1 MTCHSRHLS
10 DLLRRASLACRS
22 RCHDFLRDK
31 SRYCN
36 GWNKFQQST
45 ALCAERREIN
55 LVGCGVAATFRALF
69 MNHGMPVRGQ
79 RWVSNSE
86 PELGLGTIEKC
97 EFGRVEVFFPAADE
111 RRQYSTES
119 APLRRVIF
127 VAGDTISR
135 SEGGDVVVISVAEKG
150 GLLVYRTAGG
160 EVPEALLAAAM
171 SFSKPEDR
179 LFAGHV
185 DELHTFDLR
194 AAALRRRCELRQSPV
209 RGFVGG
215 RVDLLPHQM
224 SIATEVAARL
234 VPRVLLADEVGL
246 GKTIEAGLIL
256 HRLHLTGRAGR
267 ILILLPEALV
277 NQWFVELLRRFN
289 LLFSI
294 FDEDRCESIV
304 EHDLEANPF
313 LDSQLVLCD
322 VEFLSKDPARA
333 RQAIAAGWD
342 LLVVD
347 EAHHLEWS
355 PEAPGEQYALVDQLA
370 QKTPGLLLLTATPQQ
385 LGPEGHFARLRL
397 LDPDRYSDLTKF
409 LEEAEHYEQVARAL
423 DRLLA
428 GDALSA
434 ADRKLFA
441 SQSPRVAKHLDG
453 PSDGLV
459 NELLDAFGTG
469 RVMFRNTRAAL
480 TGFPKRKAHL
490 VELPAGN
497 DTDAKVKWLAA
508 FLRKHAKEKVL
519 LICKTRK
526 LVDQIAEKLQR
537 EIAVNAGIFHEGLT
551 LLQRDR
557 NAAYFSEEDGARVLL
572 CSEIGSEGRNFQFAH
587 HLVLFDLPENPELL
601 EQRIGRLDRIGQTAT
616 IHLHVPF
623 LPESSGEVLA
633 KWYQD
638 GLDAFEHH
646 PHGAGEIATALR
658 KELAALS
665 EDFSA
670 KKLTALIK
678 KTKEQHAKL
687 TRKLERG
694 HDRLLELNSCKPA
707 IAAGTIKHIRAADG
721 DRSFQEFCVELFD
734 HFGVQVEDH
743 SANAYLLKPG
753 HLLTDAFPALP
764 EEGITVTFDRPR
776 ALSRED
782 LVLMSGDHPIMT
794 GALDL
799 LLGGEGGNSAFGAW
813 KESGKEAIL
822 LEILTIAECT
832 APAALHMDRFLPPL
846 PIRTVVDHTLADQSA
861 DAQLA
866 AAKLEKGD
874 IFRLLDR
881 GPMKQKLLPA
891 MLAGAQA
898 IAAKQLPAL
907 IQRATKEMSAQLD
920 AEIERLETLRSIN
933 DHVRPEE
940 IEMLRTQKAALA
952 AAISTTRLRLDALR
966 LILRTP

>member
-1 MTCHSRHLS
+1 MTQGL
-10 DLLRRASLACRS
+10 
-22 RCHDFLRDK
+22 
-31 SRYCN
+31 
-36 GWNKFQQST
+36 
-45 ALCAERREIN
+45 
-55 LVGCGVAATFRALF
+55 
-69 MNHGMPVRGQ
+69 PVRGQ

-86 PELGLGTIEKC
+86 PELGLGTVEKC
-97 EFGRVEVFFPAADE
+97 ESGRVEVFFPAASE
-111 RRQYSTES
+111 RRVYATET
-119 APLRRVIF
+119 APLRRVRF
-127 VAGDTISR
+127 SAGDTIALADGR
-135 SEGGDVVVISVAEKG
+135 NAVVTAVEEKS

-160 EVPEALLAAAM
+160 DVPEEMLSNTT
-171 SFSKPEDR
+171 SFSRPEDR
-179 LFAGHV
+179 LFAGQV
-185 DELHTFDLR
+185 DELFTFDLR
-194 AAALRRRCELRQSPV
+194 MRALRRRCELRQSPV

-224 SIATEVAARL
+224 SIATEVAGRL

-246 GKTIEAGLIL
+246 GKTIEAGLVL
-256 HRLHLTGRAGR
+256 HRLHLTGRAAR

-294 FDEDRCESIV
+294 FDEDRCASIM
-304 EHDLEANPF
+304 EHDAAANPF

-322 VEFLSKDPARA
+322 VNLLANDPVRA
-333 RQAIAAGWD
+333 KQAVDAGWD

-355 PEAPGEQYALVDQLA
+355 PEAPGAHYLVVEQLA
-370 QKTPGLLLLTATPQQ
+370 RKTPGLLLLTATPQQ

-397 LDPDRYSDLTKF
+397 LDPDRYSDLAKF
-409 LEEAEHYEQVARAL
+409 LEEAGHYEQVARAL

-428 GDALSA
+428 GEALSA

-453 PSDGLV
+453 PAEGLV
-459 NELLDAFGTG
+459 AELLDAFGTG

-490 VELPAGN
+490 VELDG
-497 DTDAKVKWLAA
+497 DDEVDAKVKWLAA
-508 FLRKHAKEKVL
+508 FLKKHAKEKVL

-526 LVDQIAEKLQR
+526 LVEDIYERLQR
-537 EIAVNAGIFHEGLT
+537 EIAVNAGVFHEGLT

-616 IHLHVPF
+616 IKLHVPY
-623 LPESSGEVLA
+623 LPGTSGEVLA
-633 KWYQD
+633 KWYHE

-646 PHGAGEIATALR
+646 PHGAGEIAVAVSR
-658 KELAALS
+658 ELAALC
-665 EDFSA
+665 DAFSV
-670 KKLTALIK
+670 KKLAALVK

-707 IAAGTIKHIRAADG
+707 VAANTIKYIRAADS
-721 DRSFQEFCVELFD
+721 DATFREFCVDLFD

-743 SANAYLLKPG
+743 STNAYLLKPG

-764 EEGITVTFDRPR
+764 EEGITVTFDRAR

-782 LVLMSGDHPIMT
+782 LVLMTGDHPIVT

-799 LLGGEGGNSAFGAW
+799 LLGGEGGNSAFGVW
-813 KESGKEAIL
+813 KGSGTEAIL
-822 LEILTIAECT
+822 LEVLCVAECA
-832 APAALHMDRFLPPL
+832 APASLHMDRFLPPL
-846 PIRTVVDHTLADQSA
+846 PVRVVVDHAMVDQTGDARLAG
-861 DAQLA
+861 
-866 AAKLEKGD
+866 AKLEKGD

-881 GPMKQKLLPA
+881 GPMRQKLLPA
-891 MLAGAQA
+891 MLSAAQSL
-898 IAAKQLPAL
+898 AAKKLPAVV
-907 IQRATKEMSAQLD
+907 QKATLEMSEHLD
-920 AEIERLETLRSIN
+920 AEIGRLETLQSIN

-940 IEMLRTQKAALA
+940 IELLRTQKAELA
-952 AAISTTRLRLDALR
+952 AAISRTRMRLDSLR

>member
-1 MTCHSRHLS
+1 MTQGL
-10 DLLRRASLACRS
+10 
-22 RCHDFLRDK
+22 
-31 SRYCN
+31 
-36 GWNKFQQST
+36 
-45 ALCAERREIN
+45 
-55 LVGCGVAATFRALF
+55 
-69 MNHGMPVRGQ
+69 PVRGQ

-86 PELGLGTIEKC
+86 PELGLGTVEKC
-97 EFGRVEVFFPAADE
+97 ESGRVEVFFPAASE
-111 RRQYSTES
+111 RRVYATET
-119 APLRRVIF
+119 APLRRVRF
-127 VAGDTISR
+127 SAGDTIALADGR
-135 SEGGDVVVISVAEKG
+135 NAVVTAVEEKS

-160 EVPEALLAAAM
+160 DVPEEMLSNTT
-171 SFSKPEDR
+171 SFSRPEDR
-179 LFAGHV
+179 LFAGQV
-185 DELHTFDLR
+185 DELFTFDLR
-194 AAALRRRCELRQSPV
+194 MRALRRRCELRQSPV

-224 SIATEVAARL
+224 SIATEVAGRL

-246 GKTIEAGLIL
+246 GKTIEAGLVL
-256 HRLHLTGRAGR
+256 HRLHLTGRAAR

-277 NQWFVELLRRFN
+277 NQWFVELLRRFS

-294 FDEDRCESIV
+294 FDEDRCASIV
-304 EHDLEANPF
+304 EHDAAANPF

-322 VEFLSKDPARA
+322 VNLLANDPVRA
-333 RQAIAAGWD
+333 KQAVDAGWD

-355 PEAPGEQYALVDQLA
+355 PEAPGAHYLVVEQLA
-370 QKTPGLLLLTATPQQ
+370 RKTPGLLLLTATPQQ

-397 LDPDRYSDLTKF
+397 LDPDRYSDLAKF
-409 LEEAEHYEQVARAL
+409 LEEAGHYEQVARAL

-428 GDALSA
+428 GEALSA

-453 PSDGLV
+453 PAEGLV
-459 NELLDAFGTG
+459 AELLDAFGTG

-490 VELPAGN
+490 VELDG
-497 DTDAKVKWLAA
+497 DDEVDAKVKWLAA
-508 FLRKHAKEKVL
+508 FLKKHAKEKVL

-526 LVDQIAEKLQR
+526 LVEDIYERLQR
-537 EIAVNAGIFHEGLT
+537 EIAVNAGVFHEGLT

-557 NAAYFSEEDGARVLL
+557 NAAYFSEDDGARVLL

-616 IHLHVPF
+616 IKLHVPY
-623 LPESSGEVLA
+623 LPGTAGEVLA
-633 KWYQD
+633 KWYHE

-646 PHGAGEIATALR
+646 PHGAGEIAVAVSR
-658 KELAALS
+658 ELAALC
-665 EDFSA
+665 DAFSV
-670 KKLTALIK
+670 KKLAALVK

-707 IAAGTIKHIRAADG
+707 VAANTIKHIRAADS
-721 DRSFQEFCVELFD
+721 DATFREFCVDLFD

-743 SANAYLLKPG
+743 STNAYLLKPG

-764 EEGITVTFDRPR
+764 EEGITVTFDRAR

-782 LVLMSGDHPIMT
+782 LVLMTGDHPIVT

-799 LLGGEGGNSAFGAW
+799 LLGGEGGNSAFGVW
-813 KESGKEAIL
+813 KGSGTEAIL
-822 LEILTIAECT
+822 LEVLCVAECA
-832 APAALHMDRFLPPL
+832 APASLHMDRFLPPL
-846 PIRTVVDHTLADQSA
+846 PVRVVVDHAMVDQTGDARLAG
-861 DAQLA
+861 
-866 AAKLEKGD
+866 AKLEKGD

-881 GPMKQKLLPA
+881 GPMRQKLLPA
-891 MLAGAQA
+891 MLSAAQSL
-898 IAAKQLPAL
+898 AAKKLPAVV
-907 IQRATKEMSAQLD
+907 QKATLEMSEHLD
-920 AEIERLETLRSIN
+920 AEIGRLETLQSIN

-940 IEMLRTQKAALA
+940 IELLRTQKAELA
-952 AAISTTRLRLDALR
+952 AAISRTRMRLDSLR

>member
-1 MTCHSRHLS
+1 MTQGL
-10 DLLRRASLACRS
+10 
-22 RCHDFLRDK
+22 
-31 SRYCN
+31 
-36 GWNKFQQST
+36 
-45 ALCAERREIN
+45 
-55 LVGCGVAATFRALF
+55 
-69 MNHGMPVRGQ
+69 PVRGQ

-86 PELGLGTIEKC
+86 PELGLGTIERC
-97 EFGRVEVFFPAADE
+97 ESGRVEVFFPAANE
-111 RRQYSTES
+111 RRVYATET
-119 APLRRVIF
+119 APLRRVRF
-127 VAGDTISR
+127 AAGDAIALSDGR
-135 SEGGDVVVISVAEKG
+135 NAVVSAVEDKG

-160 EVPEALLAAAM
+160 DVPEAMLSNTT
-171 SFSKPEDR
+171 SFSRPEDR
-179 LFAGHV
+179 LFAAQV
-185 DELHTFDLR
+185 DELFTFDLR
-194 AAALRRRCELRQSPV
+194 MRALRRRCELRQSPV

-224 SIATEVAARL
+224 SIATEVAGRL

-246 GKTIEAGLIL
+246 GKTIEAGLVL
-256 HRLHLTGRAGR
+256 HRLHLTGRAAR

-294 FDEDRCESIV
+294 FDEDRCASIV
-304 EHDLEANPF
+304 EHDTAANPF

-322 VEFLSKDPARA
+322 VNFLANDPARA
-333 RQAIAAGWD
+333 KQAVDAGWD

-347 EAHHLEWS
+347 EAHHLEWT
-355 PEAPGEQYALVDQLA
+355 PEAPGAQYLLVEQLA

-397 LDPDRYSDLTKF
+397 LDPDRYSDLAKF
-409 LEEAEHYEQVARAL
+409 LDEAEHYEQVARAL

-428 GDALSA
+428 GEALSA

-441 SQSPRVAKHLDG
+441 SQSPRIAKHLDG
-453 PSDGLV
+453 PADGV
-459 NELLDAFGTG
+459 VAELLDAFGTG

-490 VELPAGN
+490 VELDG
-497 DTDAKVKWLAA
+497 DDDVDAKVKWLAA
-508 FLRKHAKEKVL
+508 FLKKHAKEKVL

-526 LVDQIAEKLQR
+526 LVEEIYGRLQR
-537 EIAVNAGIFHEGLT
+537 EIAVNAGVFHEGLT

-616 IHLHVPF
+616 IKLHVPY
-623 LPESSGEVLA
+623 LPGTGGEVLA
-633 KWYQD
+633 KWYHE

-646 PHGAGEIATALR
+646 PHGAGEIAAGVGR
-658 KELAALS
+658 ELAALC
-665 EDFSA
+665 EAFSA
-670 KKLTALIK
+670 KKLAALVK
-678 KTKEQHAKL
+678 KTKDQHARL

-707 IAAGTIKHIRAADG
+707 VAANTIKHIRAADS
-721 DRSFQEFCVELFD
+721 DATFREFCVDLFD

-743 SANAYLLKPG
+743 STNAYLLKPG

-764 EEGITVTFDRPR
+764 EEGITVTFDRAR

-782 LVLMSGDHPIMT
+782 LVLMTGDHPIVT

-799 LLGGEGGNSAFGAW
+799 LLSGEGGNSAFGVW
-813 KESGKEAIL
+813 KGSGTEAIL
-822 LEILTIAECT
+822 LEVLCVAECA

-846 PIRTVVDHTLADQSA
+846 PVRVVVDHALADQSA
-861 DAQLA
+861 DVRLA
-866 AAKLEKGD
+866 SAKLEKAD

-881 GPMKQKLLPA
+881 GPMRQKLLPA
-891 MLAGAQA
+891 MLAAAQSL
-898 IAAKQLPAL
+898 AAKKLPAI
-907 IQRATKEMSAQLD
+907 IQKATQEMAAHLD
-920 AEIERLETLRSIN
+920 AEIGRLETLRSIN

-940 IEMLRTQKAALA
+940 IELLRTQKAQLA
-952 AAISTTRLRLDALR
+952 DAISGARMRLDSLR